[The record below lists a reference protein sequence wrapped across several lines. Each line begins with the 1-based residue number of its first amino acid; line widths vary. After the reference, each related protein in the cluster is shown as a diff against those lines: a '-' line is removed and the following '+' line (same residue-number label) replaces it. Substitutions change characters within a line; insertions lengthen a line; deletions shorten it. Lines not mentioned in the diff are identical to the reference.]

1 MRIIMRKGVLITVAL
16 GVAIAVTS
24 WGVHS
29 AMAASDAKKTV
40 ATEIQSLQEL
50 PTTLSSI
57 KLPTVEDPAW
67 LKQAKAARVQQ
78 QVAADSSVRT
88 VTYDVATRGV
98 ITASF
103 AGFKTDAN
111 QTLNDS
117 RGWARMGVRFEEV
130 ASGGMF
136 TLVLSQ
142 ASQMT
147 TFSATGCDTQY
158 SCNVGRFVIINQDRW
173 QGATPSWNNAGGSLR
188 NYRHMVINH
197 ETGHWLGHGH
207 AHCSGA
213 GQPAAVMQQQSI
225 DLEGCKFNPW
235 PLASELWSTTLGISL

>member
-1 MRIIMRKGVLITVAL
+1 MRKVLFIAGAIVLGAAS
-16 GVAIAVTS
+16 GVAG
-24 WGVHS
+24 WGIHS
-29 AMAASDAKKTV
+29 ALADGDAKKSV
-40 ATEIQSLQEL
+40 AAQVQSLQEL

-67 LKQAKAARVQQ
+67 LKQAKAARVQTS
-78 QVAADSSVRT
+78 ADNSAQT
-88 VTYDVATRGV
+88 VTYDVMTRGV
-98 ITASF
+98 ITASV
-103 AGFKTDAN
+103 AEFKADAN
-111 QTLNDS
+111 ETLNDS
-117 RGWARMGVRFEEV
+117 RGWARMGVRFQEV

-158 SCNVGRFVIINQDRW
+158 SCNVGRYVVINQDRW

-207 AHCSGA
+207 THCSGA
-213 GQPAAVMQQQSI
+213 GQSASVMQQQSI

-235 PLASELWSTTLGISL
+235 PLAGELWSTTLGITL